1 MRIAI
6 LSIFILL
13 QSVNPLSKPNSLFK
27 YQHLHVVDM
36 SKYAVLPVNQQFIDS
51 WFGKEYRT
59 TQLADADF
67 VEIDNILIRA
77 VEDHNKRK
85 EYGAIYNP
93 YKYYKQVLAMINGKG
108 EKEVYLNCLCAIH
121 YPTNWKKHLVNVMD
135 GGNCYFQVRIN
146 LKTKQVISFS
156 VNGIA

>member
-1 MRIAI
+1 MRVAI

-13 QSVNPLSKPNSLFK
+13 QSVNPLSKPKPMFK
-27 YQHLHVVDM
+27 YQRLHVVDM
-36 SKYAVLPVNQQFIDS
+36 AKYAVLPVNQQFINS
-51 WFGKEYRT
+51 WFGKEYCT
-59 TQLADADF
+59 VQLADADF

-85 EYGAIYNP
+85 EYGSIYNP
-93 YKYYKQVLAMINGKG
+93 DKYYKQVLAVINGKG
-108 EKEVYLNCLCAIH
+108 EKEVYLNCVCAIH
-121 YPTNWKKHLVNVMD
+121 YPATWKKNLVNVMD

-146 LKTKQVISFS
+146 LITKKVISFS